1 MKSWI
6 VRFASLYVFNVA
18 VLILIGLFTPARVGL
33 HVIWAAVVM
42 TLAEVFVKPFVQRRF
57 AAAAAKSADQRTRV
71 GEGLVQAGIVLV
83 VAAVVWVVTLLLS
96 RVNAGGSWF
105 WAWVLPPVIIAFGW
119 LVYARI
125 VARIEATASDLYDRA
140 ETGIRGTASAPP
152 SAPSAAAGSSA
163 SAEQGRRELD
173 DGLTPEQRRLLDEL
187 G

>member
-18 VLILIGLFTPARVGL
+18 VLIVIGLFTPARIGF

-42 TLAEVFVKPFVQRRF
+42 TLAELFVKPFVQRRF

-71 GEGLVQAGIVLV
+71 GEGLVQAGIVFV
-83 VAAVVWVVTLLLS
+83 VAAIVWVVTLLLS
-96 RVNAGGSWF
+96 RVSLGGSWF
-105 WAWVLPPVIIAFGW
+105 WAWVLPPIIIALGW
-119 LVYARI
+119 FVYARI
-125 VARIEATASDLYDRA
+125 DARIQSAAGDLYDRA
-140 ETGIRGTASAPP
+140 EAGIRGTAS
-152 SAPSAAAGSSA
+152 PSAASA
-163 SAEQGRRELD
+163 RPTPATEQARRELD